1 MNNKLIRTMLII
13 LVVIALTGA
22 GTVYFLLK
30 SHNSAAKGPTIDQI
44 LKNSV
49 DVTDVTTN
57 LASANYAKMS
67 FKIETDSTGAAAE
80 LTKRD
85 FQVRN
90 IIIEELS
97 NLKESDL
104 QGQAGKI
111 KLQNT
116 LKARINQIMQDGNV
130 VQVYITDSLL
140 Q

>member
-13 LVVIALTGA
+13 LVVIALAGA
-22 GTVYFLLK
+22 GAVYFLLK
-30 SHNSAAKGPTIDQI
+30 SHNSTDKGPTIDQI

-67 FKIETDSTGAAAE
+67 FKIETDSTGAASE